1 MALIEIAQILINHV
15 YSFNKI
21 KNTVFPAP
29 CRKNGL
35 VFTFSDI
42 TKLCQIACIPVVK
55 VHIPTVF
62 EEGQAIAPAPFS
74 STVVSVFKTSDAL
87 NYVKRAKICSQVILG
102 TFVKS
107 VNRV

>member
-1 MALIEIAQILINHV
+1 LALIEIAQILINHV

-55 VHIPTVF
+55 VHIPTIGRYRLHEPHFKFLRAFSEYQKVPTVF

-74 STVVSVFKTSDAL
+74 STVSVHIS
-87 NYVKRAKICSQVILG
+87 G
-102 TFVKS
+102 P
-107 VNRV
+107 